1 MTSDYQVRE
10 PLISKPERLWSSVT
24 IERTMR
30 LVEQM
35 ELYLFGGNIQL
46 TALDLEQENSAYDV
60 YKLTGLNNSFEKE

>member
-10 PLISKPERLWSSVT
+10 PLISKPERLLSSVT

-30 LVEQM
+30 SVEQM
-35 ELYLFGGNIQL
+35 ELYLFGGSIQL